1 MADLPD
7 TNDPHALL
15 GVPAD
20 ATAEEVRRAYLRRIK
35 VFKPDRDPVAFRRLR
50 AAYETLSQRIAMLE
64 QLGGTGEVIGPG
76 WDQDAEPEE
85 EPTRPAAR
93 RDRLRELARQITAAL
108 GAHRRD
114 EAARLLLTP
123 EAELLATEP
132 AFGRSLLDVC
142 CATVWST
149 PALTDALRE
158 RYPDVLAAAESMD
171 DALSSHPYWDLLSL
185 GLEHPAWAAAT
196 SKLPELTAFLELGTV
211 VDGPARRD
219 LGAALAQR
227 VAADPVRA
235 LEMLDAA
242 VGDAPGV
249 VDLLRERAET
259 WADTHAGDG
268 AVGSDSSAPTA
279 VAMARQLE
287 AELSRTGR
295 VRMEWLKRL
304 AVTASPP
311 LLVVA
316 TGGSLPV
323 LIASALLGSL
333 TYHLAFDATRSL
345 YRELVRP
352 AVVPWLVATGQPTD
366 LVAEQ
371 LRRQLEAR
379 GPTFGLLRP
388 DQPKRY
394 PELLAKDTALGA
406 FAALARLL
414 RAADLPRSEPTN

>member
-7 TNDPHALL
+7 TNDPHQLL
-15 GVPAD
+15 GVPTD

-50 AAYETLSQRIAMLE
+50 AAYETLSQRIAVLE
-64 QLGGTGEVIGPG
+64 QLADTGAVLGSG
-76 WDQDAEPEE
+76 WEQDAEDP
-85 EPTRPAAR
+85 PTRPVAR
-93 RDRLRELARQITAAL
+93 RDRLRELARQISEAL

-114 EAARLLLTP
+114 EAARLLLTQ
-123 EAELLATEP
+123 EAELLATEA
-132 AFGRSLLDVC
+132 AFGRTLLDVC

-149 PALTDALRE
+149 PALTEALHE

-185 GLEHPAWAAAT
+185 VNEHPAWKAAT
-196 SKLPELTAFLELGTV
+196 AKLPELTAFLELGAV
-211 VDGPARRD
+211 VDGPAQRE

-227 VAADPVRA
+227 VATDPVRT
-235 LEMLDAA
+235 LDMLDAA
-242 VGDAPGV
+242 VMDAPAV
-249 VDLLRERAET
+249 VDLLRERAEA

-268 AVGSDSSAPTA
+268 SVSSDPSAPTA

-295 VRMEWLKRL
+295 VRIEWLKRL
-304 AVTASPP
+304 GVSASPP
-311 LLVVA
+311 IIVA
-316 TGGSLPV
+316 LTGGSLPL
-323 LIASALLGSL
+323 LIAAALLGSM
-333 TYHLAFDATRSL
+333 TYYLAFDATRSL
-345 YRELVRP
+345 YRDLVRP
-352 AVVPWLVATGQPTD
+352 AVVPWLVATGQPAE

-371 LRRQLEAR
+371 LRRQHEAR
-379 GPTFGLLRP
+379 GPTFGVLRP

-394 PELLAKDTALGA
+394 PELLIKDTALGA

-414 RAADLPRSEPTN
+414 RVAELPESEPTQ